1 MLSDLTDNSAPSA
14 SRTTD
19 TFGRPLRDL
28 RISLTDRCNFR
39 CTYCMPRHLFGSEHL
54 FLPRAALLDFDE
66 IERLARLAAGLG
78 VSKLR
83 LTGGEPLLRRE
94 LDVLIGRLAALDGI
108 DDICLT
114 TNGSL
119 LTGKRARELKAAGV
133 NRVTLSLDAI
143 DDDVFK
149 AINDVGFPASKVLN
163 AIDNA
168 KAAGLGPVKV
178 NCVIQRGV
186 NEHQILPMVE
196 QFRHSDVVL
205 RFIEFMDVG
214 TSNGWRME
222 EVVTAREI
230 VDTVR
235 TRHAI
240 SRLPAT
246 TPGETANRWTFD
258 DGAGEVG
265 IIASVSQ
272 PFCGGCTR
280 ARLSAI
286 GELYT
291 CLFGVHGRDIRGP
304 MRAGATDAELSDLLA
319 GIWQRR
325 DDRYSEIRGEQTA
338 ERQGD
343 ADGRVEMSYI
353 GG

>member
-1 MLSDLTDNSAPSA
+1 MTRSSKASPAASAVTDRYA
-14 SRTTD
+14 
-19 TFGRPLRDL
+19 RPLQDL

-39 CTYCMPRHLFGSEHL
+39 CTYCMPRELFGSEHL
-54 FLPRAALLDFDE
+54 FLPRRELLDFEE
-66 IERLARLAAGLG
+66 IERLARIAASLG

-83 LTGGEPLLRRE
+83 LTGGEPLLRRDI
-94 LDVLIGRLAALDGI
+94 DVLIARLADIDGI

-119 LTGKRARELKAAGV
+119 LTEQRARELKAAGV

-149 AINDVGFPASKVLN
+149 AINDVGYPASKVLT

-168 KAAGLGPVKV
+168 KAAGLTPVKV

-186 NEHQILPMVE
+186 NEDQILPMAE
-196 QFRHSDVVL
+196 YFRQSDVVL

-222 EVVTAREI
+222 EVVIAREI
-230 VDTVR
+230 VETIR

-240 SRLPAT
+240 SRLPANVA
-246 TPGETANRWTFD
+246 GETANRWVYD
-258 DGAGEVG
+258 DGAGEIG

-291 CLFGVHGRDIRGP
+291 CLFGVHGRDLRTP
-304 MRAGATDAELSDLLA
+304 LRSGASDDELRSLLS
-319 GIWQRR
+319 GIWAAR
-325 DDRYSEIRGEQTA
+325 DDRYSEQRGEETA
-338 ERQGD
+338 NRRGD
-343 ADGRVEMSYI
+343 ADGKVEMSYI

>member
-1 MLSDLTDNSAPSA
+1 MPATQAV
-14 SRTTD
+14 TD
-19 TFGRPLRDL
+19 TLARPLRDL

-54 FLPRAALLDFDE
+54 FLPRKELLNFDE

-78 VSKLR
+78 VTKLR
-83 LTGGEPLLRRE
+83 LTGGEPLLRRDLE
-94 LDVLIGRLAALDGI
+94 VLVARLAAIDGI

-114 TNGSL
+114 SNGSL
-119 LTGKRARELKAAGV
+119 LTAERARDLKAAGI

-149 AINDVGFPASKVLN
+149 AINDVGFPASKVLT

-178 NCVIQRGV
+178 NCVLQRGV
-186 NEHQILPMVE
+186 NEHQILPMVDH
-196 QFRHSDVVL
+196 FRHSDVVL

-214 TSNGWRME
+214 TSNGWRMDD
-222 EVVTAREI
+222 VITAREI
-230 VDTVR
+230 VDTIR
-235 TRHAI
+235 TRHPI

-246 TPGETANRWTFD
+246 APGETANRWTFD
-258 DGAGEVG
+258 DGAGEIG

-304 MRAGATDAELSDLLA
+304 MRAGASDAELSDLLA
-319 GIWQRR
+319 GIWHVR

-338 ERQGD
+338 NRRGKD
-343 ADGRVEMSYI
+343 ADGKVEMSYI

>member
-1 MLSDLTDNSAPSA
+1 MTAVH
-14 SRTTD
+14 D
-19 TFGRPLRDL
+19 TYNRPLQDL

-39 CTYCMPRHLFGSEHL
+39 CTYCMPRELFGSEHL
-54 FLPRAALLDFDE
+54 FLPRRELLDFDE
-66 IERLARLAAGLG
+66 IERLARIAAGLG
-78 VSKLR
+78 VRKLR
-83 LTGGEPLLRRE
+83 LTGGEPLLRR
-94 LDVLIGRLAALDGI
+94 DIDTLIARLAAIDGI

-119 LTGKRARELKAAGV
+119 LTEKRARELASAGV

-149 AINDVGFPASKVLN
+149 AINDVGYPASKVLT

-168 KAAGLGPVKV
+168 QAAGLGPVKV

-186 NEHQILPMVE
+186 NEDQILPMVE
-196 QFRHSDVVL
+196 HFRHTDVVL

-230 VDTVR
+230 VDTIR

-240 SRLPAT
+240 TRLPAKVA
-246 TPGETANRWTFD
+246 GETANRWTFD
-258 DGAGEVG
+258 DGAGEIG
-265 IIASVSQ
+265 LIASVSQ
-272 PFCGGCTR
+272 PFCGGCSR

-291 CLFGVHGRDIRGP
+291 CLFGVHGRDLRTP
-304 MRAGATDAELSDLLA
+304 LRAGATDAEVADMLA
-319 GIWQRR
+319 GIWRAR
-325 DDRYSEIRGEQTA
+325 DDRYSERRGEETA
-338 ERQGD
+338 RRDGG
-343 ADGRVEMSYI
+343 ADGKVEMSYI